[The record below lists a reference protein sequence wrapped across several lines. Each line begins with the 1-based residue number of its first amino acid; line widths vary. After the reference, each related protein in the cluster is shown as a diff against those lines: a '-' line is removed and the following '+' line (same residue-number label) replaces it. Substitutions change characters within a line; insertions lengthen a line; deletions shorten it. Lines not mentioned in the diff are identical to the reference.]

1 MTAVT
6 RDLLADE
13 DFQSKQSVD
22 ITMISSGS
30 LSVDITGLS
39 RLEEGSVHVYSVQA
53 PQYTGRGNTSFLFM
67 IMNIWSSNKIFIF
80 WNLLY
85 F

>member
-39 RLEEGSVHVYSVQA
+39 RAEEGSVHVYSVQA
-53 PQYTGRGNTSFLFM
+53 PQYTDWEGQHFISF
-67 IMNIWSSNKIFIF
+67 
-80 WNLLY
+80 
-85 F
+85 